1 MLPPGCQPG
10 VRVLTGRTLCVP
22 QRHPVH
28 RTWLEPIV
36 TPRLARLFVPFA
48 ALALALT
55 ACTAGS
61 TTSPAP
67 SGSVGGT
74 AATSTDKITLGLV
87 AEPAS
92 LDFTKSD
99 GAAIPQAL
107 LVNVYEGL
115 VKLDQD
121 GKIVP
126 ALAKS
131 WKVSDDKKTY
141 TFDLVEGAK
150 FTSGATFTADDAVF
164 SIQRVATDW
173 TTSLKKGMEVVT
185 EAKAISPTQLQV
197 TLSAPS
203 NDWLYRMTTHL
214 GAMFSKTGVA
224 DIATKPI
231 GTGPYTFTS
240 WNRGDSITLTRN
252 DSYWGT
258 KPYYQTVVLKYFK
271 DATAL
276 NNALLTGAI
285 NVVTTVQ
292 APEALGQF
300 TSNPKYQVIE
310 GTSTGEVL
318 LSFNNSKEIFK
329 DKKVREA
336 IRRGIDHKA
345 LMDTCWAGKGT
356 LVGSFVPPSD
366 PWYEDLTGVMPFDK
380 AKATALLTEAGKAG
394 TTLRLRVPTLP
405 YAPACGQV
413 VKAQLEAVG
422 FKIELDQLEFPAA
435 WVTEVFKG
443 GNFDMSIVNHV
454 EPRDMK
460 AVFGNPE
467 YYTHYG
473 TPEIQA
479 LFKAADEGSAEDQV
493 SNLKKAA
500 RLIAEDAAGDVLF
513 VMNNLMVAEKGI
525 TGLPKNAISVA
536 LDLTKLRKG

>member
-1 MLPPGCQPG
+1 M
-10 VRVLTGRTLCVP
+10 T
-22 QRHPVH
+22 H
-28 RTWLEPIV
+28 RL
-36 TPRLARLFVPFA
+36 PRLLAPLA

-55 ACTAGS
+55 ACTAGAS
-61 TTSPAP
+61 TTPSPSAT
-67 SGSVGGT
+67 GT
-74 AATSTDKITLGLV
+74 AASAEKITLGLV

-92 LDFTKSD
+92 LDFTKTD

-126 ALAKS
+126 ALATS
-131 WKVSDDKKTY
+131 WKVSDDHKTY
-141 TFDLVEGAK
+141 TFDLTDKAK
-150 FTSGATFTADDAVF
+150 FTNGAAFTADDAVF
-164 SIQRVATDW
+164 SINRVKTDW
-173 TTSLKKGMEVVT
+173 TTSLKAAMDVVS
-185 EAKAISPTQLQV
+185 EAKAVSPTQLQV

-214 GAMFSKTGVA
+214 GAMFSKTGVEDLA
-224 DIATKPI
+224 NKPI

-252 DSYWGT
+252 DAYWGT
-258 KPYYQTVVLKYFK
+258 KPYYQSVVLKYFK

-276 NNALLTGAI
+276 NNALLTGTI

-310 GTSTGEVL
+310 GTTNGEVL
-318 LSFNNSKEIFK
+318 LSFNNAQEIFK
-329 DKKVREA
+329 DKRVRQA
-336 IRRGIDHKA
+336 VRYGIDHKA

-356 LVGSFVPPSD
+356 LLGSFVPPTD
-366 PWYEDLTGVMPFDK
+366 PWYEDLTGVTPFDK
-380 AKATALLTEAGKAG
+380 TKATALLTEAGKLGA
-394 TTLRLRVPTLP
+394 TLRLRVPTLP
-405 YAPACGQV
+405 YATSCGQV
-413 VKAQLEAVG
+413 VKSQLEAVG
-422 FKIELDQLEFPAA
+422 FKVALDSLEFPAA
-435 WVTEVFKG
+435 WLTTVFKG
-443 GNFDMSIVNHV
+443 GDFDMSIVAHV
-454 EPRDMK
+454 EPRDLK

-479 LFKAADEGSAEDQV
+479 LFKAADEGSADDQV
-493 SNLKKAA
+493 TNLKKAA

-513 VMNNLMVAEKGI
+513 LLPNLMVADKGI
-525 TGLPKNAISVA
+525 TGLPKNGIAVA
-536 LDLTKLRKG
+536 FALSKLAKG